1 MQQIASLEP
10 VGRPRQVPKVLDAQR
25 STNAAFGIVM
35 PITPSRLVPV
45 SRPPHY
51 RQATTYVI
59 GTRGNVAHPARG
71 TPWRCSRPMGR
82 GHSVRDG
89 AASARGERACR
100 SRGTSSST
108 NRMPP
113 TIPPSRRAPTCCSPS
128 PIRAWAW
135 TRRPEH
141 ASSSRFSR
149 RKCAAQVPAP
159 GPARALHVRV
169 HGRRRRPTR
178 MLEPL
183 HCFAKCERSL
193 ISGLPPN
200 NARKN
205 R

>member
-113 TIPPSRRAPTCCSPS
+113 TIPPSRRARIFEPFFTTKARGSSPS
-128 PIRAWAW
+128 ARTCTCSSCPGYTDDAVVRHGMLKPGLAYLEKPF
-135 TRRPEH
+135 RPP
-141 ASSSRFSR
+141 ALL
-149 RKCAAQVPAP
+149 RKVREVLDQRVAP
-159 GPARALHVRV
+159 
-169 HGRRRRPTR
+169 
-178 MLEPL
+178 E
-183 HCFAKCERSL
+183 
-193 ISGLPPN
+193 
-200 NARKN
+200 
-205 R
+205 